1 MELVHASTHR
11 RVLLIAA
18 LAAVVAAP
26 SSARAELISADAT
39 DGAWRRSPWRVEI
52 EQPAPVLG
60 PSLGASA
67 WWSDS
72 GGAVLSARMLDA
84 ASESGPRALLADAC
98 AAWRIA
104 RTELGSVD
112 VLGGARVA
120 AASDDVGAAGGLDL
134 GTYRGESQPLVG
146 MRARH
151 ELSPG
156 IVAAARADVSPRADG
171 TPAGWTV
178 GGGLHVELDRA
189 WRLSIEAS
197 VGSLDRTLSDTLGTV
212 SPGDGRSEGA
222 IWIGI
227 SKSF

>member
-1 MELVHASTHR
+1 MSVVHPTLPRSSSLLPA
-11 RVLLIAA
+11 VLAA
-18 LAAVVAAP
+18 LAL
-26 SSARAELISADAT
+26 SATVRGELVPATNSDSA
-39 DGAWRRSPWRVEI
+39 WERSPWRVEL

-60 PSLGASA
+60 PGLGASA

-72 GGAVLSARMLDA
+72 VGAVLSARMLDA

-104 RTELGSVD
+104 RSELGAID
-112 VLGGARVA
+112 VLGGARLA
-120 AASDDVGAAGGLDL
+120 AASDDVGSAGGLDL
-134 GTYRGESQPLVG
+134 GAYRGESQPIVG

-151 ELSPG
+151 ELTPG
-156 IVAAARADVSPRADG
+156 VVAAARADVSPRANG
-171 TPAGWTV
+171 TPAGWTL
-178 GGGLHVELDRA
+178 GAGLHVELDRA